1 LLAKQFHIL
10 GQLRQ
15 HASNQEKEGWGMA
28 YLQPVDYPNY
38 GLPAGTTA
46 DWITAATAL
55 INSYC
60 RRPDLNVIQ
69 YTERLRL
76 TSGSQAVLLSYLPL
90 APLGSATSPI
100 VSIEGR
106 YARPRRGELPNE
118 PLSEIALAFSLPGQW
133 AAIDPNSVD
142 FDLNTGE
149 LALPWNMLGLPYNE
163 VSVTYTA
170 GLVTIGDDVKTACA
184 QIVRNA
190 QSTPALNASKTKIDT
205 MQMQYFSSS
214 LVDETVQVWLRPYIA
229 NRLG

>member
-1 LLAKQFHIL
+1 
-10 GQLRQ
+10 
-15 HASNQEKEGWGMA
+15 MA
-28 YLQPVDYPNY
+28 YLQPADYPNY

-69 YTERLRL
+69 YTERLRI
-76 TSGSQAVLLSYLPL
+76 TSGSQTVRLTYLPL
-90 APLGSATSPI
+90 APLGAAPSPI
-100 VSIEGR
+100 VSVQGR
-106 YARPRRGELPNE
+106 YAKPRRGEMVDNA
-118 PLSEIALAFSLPGQW
+118 LSEIAWAFSLPGQW
-133 AAIDPNSVD
+133 ISIDPSTVD
-142 FDLNTGE
+142 FDGTGGE
-149 LALPWNMLGLPYNE
+149 LTLPWNLLGLPYNE
-163 VSVTYTA
+163 VMVTYTA
-170 GLVTIGDDVKTACA
+170 GLTAIGDDVKTACA

-214 LVDETVQVWLRPYIA
+214 LLDETAQAWLRPYVA

>member
-1 LLAKQFHIL
+1 
-10 GQLRQ
+10 
-15 HASNQEKEGWGMA
+15 MA
-28 YLQPVDYPNY
+28 YLQPADYPNY

-46 DWITAATAL
+46 DWITAASAL

-69 YTERLRL
+69 YNERLRITRESQTVHL
-76 TSGSQAVLLSYLPL
+76 TYMPL
-90 APLGSATSPI
+90 ALLGTATSPI

-118 PLSEIALAFSLPGQW
+118 PLFEIAWAFSLPGQW
-133 AAIDPNSVD
+133 TAITPDSVD
-142 FDLNTGE
+142 YDAITGE
-149 LALPWNMLGLPYNE
+149 LTLPWNVLGLPYNE

-170 GLVTIGDDVKTACA
+170 GLATIGDDIKSACA

-190 QSTPALNASKTKIDT
+190 QATPALNASRSRMDT
-205 MQMQYFSSS
+205 MWMEYFSSS
-214 LVDETVQVWLRPYIA
+214 LVDETVQAWLRPYVA

>member
-1 LLAKQFHIL
+1 
-10 GQLRQ
+10 
-15 HASNQEKEGWGMA
+15 MP
-28 YLQPVDYPNY
+28 YLEPADYPNY
-38 GLPAGTTA
+38 GLPDAATA

-76 TSGSQAVLLSYLPL
+76 TGGSQTLFLSYLPL
-90 APLGSATSPI
+90 APLGTATSPI

-106 YARPRRGELPNE
+106 YAKPRRGESVND
-118 PLSEIALAFSLPGQW
+118 PLFEMVWAFSLPGLW
-133 AAIDPNSVD
+133 TAIDPNSVD
-142 FDLNTGE
+142 FDPNTGE
-149 LALPWNMLGLPYNE
+149 LTLPWNVLGLPYNE
-163 VSVTYTA
+163 VAVTYTA
-170 GLVTIGDDVKTACA
+170 GLATIGDDVKTACA

-205 MQMQYFSSS
+205 MQVQYFSSS
-214 LVDETVQVWLRPYIA
+214 LVDETVQAWLRPYVA

>member
-1 LLAKQFHIL
+1 
-10 GQLRQ
+10 
-15 HASNQEKEGWGMA
+15 MA
-28 YLQPVDYPNY
+28 YLQPTDYPNY
-38 GLPAGTTA
+38 GLPAGTTV
-46 DWITAATAL
+46 DWITAASTL

-76 TSGSQAVLLSYLPL
+76 ISGSQTVILSYLPL
-90 APLGSATSPI
+90 AQLGTATTPI

-106 YARPRRGELPNE
+106 YTRPRRGELPNE
-118 PLSEIALAFSLPGQW
+118 PLLEIALALSLPGQW

-142 FDLNTGE
+142 FDPNTGE
-149 LALPWNMLGLPYNE
+149 LTLPWNVLGLPYNE
-163 VSVTYTA
+163 VAVTYTA
-170 GLVTIGDDVKTACA
+170 GLPAIGDDVKTACA

-214 LVDETVQVWLRPYIA
+214 LVDETVQAWLRPYVA

>member
-1 LLAKQFHIL
+1 
-10 GQLRQ
+10 
-15 HASNQEKEGWGMA
+15 MA
-28 YLQPVDYPNY
+28 YLQPADYPNY
-38 GLPAGTTA
+38 GLPDGTTA

-76 TSGSQAVLLSYLPL
+76 VSGRADGAAELSAAGAAGRGDDADREHSRAVM
-90 APLGSATSPI
+90 
-100 VSIEGR
+100 R
-106 YARPRRGELPNE
+106 RPRRGEMANE
-118 PLSEIALAFSLPGQW
+118 PLVRDCVGILAAGTVDRDRSELCGLRSEHRRADSAVECVRLAVTTKS
-133 AAIDPNSVD
+133 A
-142 FDLNTGE
+142 
-149 LALPWNMLGLPYNE
+149 
-163 VSVTYTA
+163 VTYTA
-170 GLVTIGDDVKTACA
+170 GLATIGDDVKTACA

-214 LVDETVQVWLRPYIA
+214 LVDETVQAWLRPYVA

>member
-1 LLAKQFHIL
+1 
-10 GQLRQ
+10 
-15 HASNQEKEGWGMA
+15 MA
-28 YLQPVDYPNY
+28 YLEPAEYPNY
-38 GLPAGTTA
+38 GLPAETTA

-69 YTERLRL
+69 YTERLRM
-76 TSGSQAVLLSYLPL
+76 TGGSQTVRLSYLPL
-90 APLGSATSPI
+90 APQGTATTPL

-106 YARPRRGELPNE
+106 YAKPRRGEIVDGPMF
-118 PLSEIALAFSLPGQW
+118 EIVWAFSLPGQW
-133 AAIDPNSVD
+133 TAIDPASVD
-142 FDLNTGE
+142 YDPNTGE
-149 LALPWNMLGLPYNE
+149 LTLPWNVLGLPYNE
-163 VSVTYTA
+163 VAVTYTA
-170 GLVTIGDDVKTACA
+170 GLATIGDDVKTACA

-214 LVDETVQVWLRPYIA
+214 LVDETVQAWLRPYVA